1 MGWERRPNGT
11 KYFYLSYRTTDG
23 KVRKKYCGN
32 GLLAEVEAI
41 RLEGKAKA
49 RRCLNEEQQR
59 TAKAETLLKRHVQS
73 TNDIT
78 HALMLSIG
86 YTNELSRGW
95 RPLPM
100 IAPQESNAEQA
111 DAAAENNKLSFEELA
126 MAARRGDRSVI
137 PALRKILWA
146 NPELAKCNGELASQT
161 HIHWIDLIARRDRYY
176 RESLLLKIA
185 ELRREMIAE
194 TSGTVVEEMLVEQA
208 VSTWLQMYYHEDREA
223 TAPAQNMQVGE
234 YRLKKIDSAFNRHM
248 RSLNALASMRAIN
261 FTQRMAETMKAA
273 IPEPVAEP
281 HDLLSKAKSRTN
293 GNRIRDAFCRTLE
306 PVPMN

>member
-1 MGWERRPNGT
+1 
-11 KYFYLSYRTTDG
+11 
-23 KVRKKYCGN
+23 
-32 GLLAEVEAI
+32 
-41 RLEGKAKA
+41 
-49 RRCLNEEQQR
+49 
-59 TAKAETLLKRHVQS
+59 
-73 TNDIT
+73 
-78 HALMLSIG
+78 
-86 YTNELSRGW
+86 
-95 RPLPM
+95 M
-100 IAPQESNAEQA
+100 IAPQDSNAEQA

-161 HIHWIDLIARRDRYY
+161 HIHWIDLIAGRDLYY

-185 ELRREMIAE
+185 ELRRKMIAE

-208 VSTWLQMYYHEDREA
+208 VSTWLQLYHHENREA
-223 TAPAQNMQVGE
+223 TAPAQCIQVGE

-261 FTQRMAETMKAA
+261 FSQRMAETLKAA

>member
-1 MGWERRPNGT
+1 MAWESRRNGT
-11 KYFYLSYRTTDG
+11 EYFYLSYRTADG
-23 KVRKKYCGN
+23 KICKKYCGN
-32 GLLAEVEAI
+32 GLLAEVEST
-41 RLEGKAKA
+41 RLERKAEA
-49 RRCLNEEQQR
+49 RRQVKEEQQR

-78 HALMLSIG
+78 HAVMLSIG

-100 IAPQESNAEQA
+100 IAPQEANAEQA
-111 DAAAENNKLSFEELA
+111 DAAAENNELSFQELA

-146 NPELAKCNGELASQT
+146 NPELARCNGELASQT
-161 HIHWIDLIARRDRYY
+161 HIHWIDLIAGRDLHY
-176 RESLLLKIA
+176 RECLLLKVA

-208 VSTWLQMYYHEDREA
+208 VSTWLQLYHHENREA
-223 TAPAQNMQVGE
+223 TAPAQNIQVGE

-273 IPEPVAEP
+273 IPEPVSEP
-281 HDLLSKAKSRTN
+281 QDLLSKAKIRTN
-293 GNRIRDAFCRTLE
+293 GNRIRDAFSRTLE
-306 PVPMN
+306 PVPLN